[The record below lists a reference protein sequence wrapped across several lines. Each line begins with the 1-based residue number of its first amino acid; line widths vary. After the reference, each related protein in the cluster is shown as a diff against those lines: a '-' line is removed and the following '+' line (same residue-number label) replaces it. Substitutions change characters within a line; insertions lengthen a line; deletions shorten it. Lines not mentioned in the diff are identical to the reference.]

1 MAGFWN
7 LLSQFFP
14 PKPKFTEKNI
24 PNLSGKVSSYS
35 PEDTSQKLKQLDKQV
50 YIVTGSNTGIGKEVA
65 QILYSKNAKV
75 YIAARSQEKAEKAIE
90 VIKKSSPNSSGE
102 LVFLRLDLTNLA
114 TIRASAEEFI
124 SKETKLDVLFNNA
137 GVWITPQGS
146 KTEQGYELTLGVND
160 IGPFMFTKL
169 LTPLLVATAKTEPSG
184 AVRVV
189 WVSSVGAELGNHKPG
204 GVPLDNL
211 DYHDEKP
218 GTFRY
223 AVSKAGNYLL
233 AVEYAKRH
241 KTGGVISVPLNPGNL
256 NSDLTRDLGS
266 ITRFFF
272 RITLGYPPINGAYTE
287 LFAGLSPQV
296 TLQKTGEWSKFCL
309 GIIYCGR
316 IRS

>member
-1 MAGFWN
+1 
-7 LLSQFFP
+7 
-14 PKPKFTEKNI
+14 
-24 PNLSGKVSSYS
+24 
-35 PEDTSQKLKQLDKQV
+35 
-50 YIVTGSNTGIGKEVA
+50 VTGSNTGIGKEVA

-75 YIAARSQEKAEKAIE
+75 YIAARSQEKAEKAVE
-90 VIKKSSPNSSGE
+90 AIKKTAPNSSGE
-102 LVFLRLDLTNLA
+102 LVFLRLDLANLA

-189 WVSSVGAELGNHKPG
+189 WVSSVGAEFGSHKPG

-218 GTFRY
+218 GVFRY

-233 AVEYAKRH
+233 AVEYANRH
-241 KTGGVISVPLNPGNL
+241 KQTALL
-256 NSDLTRDLGS
+256 A
-266 ITRFFF
+266 F
-272 RITLGYPPINGAYTE
+272 R
-287 LFAGLSPQV
+287 
-296 TLQKTGEWSKFCL
+296 
-309 GIIYCGR
+309 
-316 IRS
+316 

>member
-1 MAGFWN
+1 
-7 LLSQFFP
+7 
-14 PKPKFTEKNI
+14 
-24 PNLSGKVSSYS
+24 
-35 PEDTSQKLKQLDKQV
+35 
-50 YIVTGSNTGIGKEVA
+50 VTGSNTGIGKEVA
-65 QILYSKNAKV
+65 QILFSKNAKV

-90 VIKKSSPNSSGE
+90 VIKKSSPNSTGE
-102 LVFLRLDLTNLA
+102 LVFLRLDLANLA
-114 TIRASAEEFI
+114 SIRASAEEFL
-124 SKETKLDVLFNNA
+124 SKETKLDVLFSNA

-169 LTPLLVATAKTEPSG
+169 LTPLLVATAKTELSG

-189 WVSSVGAELGNHKPG
+189 WVSSVGAELGSHKPG

-233 AVEYAKRH
+233 AVEHARRH
-241 KTGGVISVPLNPGNL
+241 RNDGVISVLLNPGNL
-256 NSDLTRDLGS
+256 DSDLTGELGS

-272 RITLGYPPINGAYTE
+272 
-287 LFAGLSPQV
+287 
-296 TLQKTGEWSKFCL
+296 
-309 GIIYCGR
+309 
-316 IRS
+316 

>member
-1 MAGFWN
+1 
-7 LLSQFFP
+7 
-14 PKPKFTEKNI
+14 
-24 PNLSGKVSSYS
+24 
-35 PEDTSQKLKQLDKQV
+35 
-50 YIVTGSNTGIGKEVA
+50 VTGSNTGIGKEVA

-90 VIKKSSPNSSGE
+90 AIKKAAPNSGGE
-102 LVFLRLDLTNLA
+102 LVFLRLDLADLT
-114 TIRASAEEFI
+114 TIKASAEEFV

-146 KTEQGYELTLGVND
+146 KTKQGYELTLGVND

-184 AVRVV
+184 TVRVV
-189 WVSSVGAELGNHKPG
+189 WVSSVGAELGSHKPG

-218 GTFRY
+218 GVFRY

-241 KTGGVISVPLNPGNL
+241 KADGVVSVPLNPGNL
-256 NSDLTRDLGS
+256 DSDLARDLGS
-266 ITRFFF
+266 MTRFFF
-272 RITLGYPPINGAYTE
+272 RLILMYPPINGAYTE

-296 TLQKTGEWSKFCL
+296 TLKNTGAWSKFCSGERWWQDARL
-309 GIIYCGR
+309 ITVL
-316 IRS
+316 